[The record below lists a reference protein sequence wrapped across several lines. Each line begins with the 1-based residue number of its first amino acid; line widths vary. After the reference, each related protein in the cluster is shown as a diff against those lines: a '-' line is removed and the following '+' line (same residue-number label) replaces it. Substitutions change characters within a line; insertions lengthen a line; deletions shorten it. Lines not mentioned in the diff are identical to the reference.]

1 MKNVGIVIFIVFFL
15 GMFRSFA
22 QVSPDCE
29 NATPICN
36 NTPVNGG
43 TNGYGNDDFNGALTS
58 GCLEETVTGL
68 IESNSAWYRFRTAAS
83 GQLGFNIS
91 FSTAEDWDFALYKS
105 GDCNNLGEP
114 LRCNFFDNQDEN
126 AFMGVGEDPTGDTDT
141 VLYEEWLQVSPG
153 EDYYLLINNFSN
165 SNSGISIQFSGHIFV
180 TNPYDALDCTI
191 ISNLLGPPLSACEN
205 ETVILDATTT
215 NAVTY
220 NWFMDTGSGFTQIAS
235 AHDPTFQVTA
245 SALYRVQ
252 VITPSNNNILSDVQ
266 VVFSALPQSFQISD
280 DVSCSDTATY
290 DLSTKDSVALG
301 IQDPDAFIVSY
312 HESQTDATNG
322 VNFLPKSYTM
332 GGGTQTIYVRV
343 TSLGN
348 SNCFDASRY
357 FQLTVLETPV
367 LDFST
372 EAYLCENGSITIGDT
387 MPNPSFTYVWDS
399 GETSPSRAIT
409 QAGVYTLTAT
419 NAQGGLSCSNS
430 RTVTVVVSTAPKIKD
445 VIVEDLQSNNTVTIS
460 TQEQGD
466 WEYRMDEGEYQSENT
481 FSNVL
486 PGMHTI
492 TVNDLKGCGAVTEKI
507 VVVGFL
513 KFFTPN
519 GDNYND
525 QWHIDGMSNLENP
538 EVFIYDRYGKLLKM
552 LNDQSNGWDGTM
564 NGKNL
569 PSSDYWFKLTYED
582 IDGQRVSAKYINN
595 HFSLKR

>member
-1 MKNVGIVIFIVFFL
+1 M
-15 GMFRSFA
+15 
-22 QVSPDCE
+22 
-29 NATPICN
+29 
-36 NTPVNGG
+36 
-43 TNGYGNDDFNGALTS
+43 
-58 GCLEETVTGL
+58 
-68 IESNSAWYRFRTAAS
+68 
-83 GQLGFNIS
+83 
-91 FSTAEDWDFALYKS
+91 
-105 GDCNNLGEP
+105 
-114 LRCNFFDNQDEN
+114 
-126 AFMGVGEDPTGDTDT
+126 
-141 VLYEEWLQVSPG
+141 
-153 EDYYLLINNFSN
+153 
-165 SNSGISIQFSGHIFV
+165 
-180 TNPYDALDCTI
+180 
-191 ISNLLGPPLSACEN
+191 
-205 ETVILDATTT
+205 
-215 NAVTY
+215 
-220 NWFMDTGSGFTQIAS
+220 
-235 AHDPTFQVTA
+235 
-245 SALYRVQ
+245 
-252 VITPSNNNILSDVQ
+252 
-266 VVFSALPQSFQISD
+266 
-280 DVSCSDTATY
+280 
-290 DLSTKDSVALG
+290 
-301 IQDPDAFIVSY
+301 
-312 HESQTDATNG
+312 
-322 VNFLPKSYTM
+322 
-332 GGGTQTIYVRV
+332 
-343 TSLGN
+343 
-348 SNCFDASRY
+348 
-357 FQLTVLETPV
+357 
-367 LDFST
+367 DFST

-582 IDGQRVSAKYINN
+582 ADGQRASAKYINN